1 MRHSEVIYLQSI
13 TVTKDELFNDVETIV
28 ERLVYANE
36 YRVTDKAYYEAAATG
51 LKIEKKF
58 EIYSF
63 EYEREERL
71 KHNDKVYRISRVDK
85 NGEKTIITCGEVLA
99 DGN

>member
-1 MRHSEVIYLQSI
+1 MRHSEVIYLQTV
-13 TVTKDELFNDVETIV
+13 TVTKDELFNDIEAIT

-36 YRVTDKAYYEAAATG
+36 YRVTDRAYYEAAGTG
-51 LKIEKKF
+51 LKIQKKF

-63 EYEREERL
+63 EYEGEERL
-71 KHNDKVYRISRVDK
+71 KHNNKLYRISRVDR

-99 DGN
+99 DG